1 MLEQA
6 QSYWQNLS
14 LNIFLLI
21 FCVVLTLLYAFVLR
35 RRYMMG
41 LFLSMYLSFGL
52 WQILKLSEQVSK
64 YWTADF
70 FAKDLL
76 VFLILLILVY
86 SLIYFFVVKSFQSGA
101 KLWKNLVYAFFLAI
115 VFLKMNLSLLP
126 GVYQA
131 KLSPFIQKI
140 VVIGEYTWLWYFAP
154 LLLLVIFKSS
164 PGGDDDI

>member
-14 LNIFLLI
+14 LNVFLMI
-21 FCVVLTLLYAFVLR
+21 FCVVLTLVYAFILR

-41 LFLSMYLSFGL
+41 LFLSIYVSLGL
-52 WQILKLSEQVSK
+52 WKILELGAQLGK
-64 YWTADF
+64 YWKSDF

-76 VFLILLILVY
+76 VFLVLLILVY

-101 KLWKNLVYAFFLAI
+101 KLWKNLVYGFFLSI
-115 VFLKMNLSLLP
+115 VFLKVNLGLLP
-126 GVYQA
+126 LAYQN
-131 KLSPFIQKI
+131 KLSPFIQKFI
-140 VVIGEYTWLWYFAP
+140 VLGDYTWLWYLAP

-164 PGGDDDI
+164 PGGDDDA